1 MGQRFLYYVSDK
13 RFWQCLTSSHLL
25 PLHLTLWE
33 RCGKQGRDKGLADL
47 DKTLPGPR
55 SVRQYRTVET
65 AAATAA
71 RCSYQRC
78 RLPGDTLHCAPLQRR
93 GQNSGREG
101 VKQGV
106 SWLEQHKQLLRRQRQ
121 AESVGSP
128 YLCSPTSG
136 LPCPISCISQTAVEM
151 VIFVEREITCS
162 RFHGKYELHSE
173 NH

>member
-33 RCGKQGRDKGLADL
+33 RCGKQGRDKGLADF

-65 AAATAA
+65 AASTAA

-121 AESVGSP
+121 AESGTAQAWAAHTCAHLRQGSP
-128 YLCSPTSG
+128 APSAASHRL
-136 LPCPISCISQTAVEM
+136 LW
-151 VIFVEREITCS
+151 
-162 RFHGKYELHSE
+162 KW
-173 NH
+173 